1 MKTGENNYVKSGGV
15 VSMVNYTIVIN
26 ISYNN
31 RLMTAY
37 ENRNWLLQSR
47 FLFDK
52 HILSAR

>member
-1 MKTGENNYVKSGGV
+1 MKTGENNYVKSGWV

-31 RLMTAY
+31 RLMAAY

>member
-1 MKTGENNYVKSGGV
+1 MKTGENNYVKSGGA

-31 RLMTAY
+31 RLMAAY

>member
-31 RLMTAY
+31 CLMAAY

-52 HILSAR
+52 HILSAW

>member
-31 RLMTAY
+31 RLMAAY

-52 HILSAR
+52 HILSAQ